1 MKTITLLTAISL
13 MLAMT
18 GPAVSAD
25 AIDDLNMGLSKTSVF
40 DTPTPAPYAYSDTR
54 PGKNDWLPRA
64 WEGAPPQIPHATTM
78 RSECLSCHDPHA
90 SDHPALLPAEHQQL
104 TLCPLPQAE
113 KQRGVVDQFAHA
125 VIDFVDRFGDV
136 AQARKLYGELSDDTT
151 APAGVRTRA
160 AEMTQIL
167 GG

>member
-18 GPAVSAD
+18 GSAVSGD

-64 WEGAPPQIPHATTM
+64 WEGAPPQIPHRVEKYLPIVAA
-78 RSECLSCHDPHA
+78 ENQCLDCHDAP
-90 SDHPALLPAEHQQL
+90 EHIGK
-104 TLCPLPQAE
+104 P
-113 KQRGVVDQFAHA
+113 KNM
-125 VIDFVDRFGDV
+125 DRSKKNKSPMSKTHYAGNDPEGDV
-136 AQARKLYGELSDDTT
+136 AGARFTCTQCHVPLSNASPLVDSTF
-151 APAGVRTRA
+151 R
-160 AEMTQIL
+160 
-167 GG
+167 